1 MSEHIDIFEDVKLP
15 LIPLR
20 GMVGFP
26 GVQLS
31 IEIVRTISLKAF
43 TASATTH
50 DAHVLLVSQKDIA
63 VDDPKPQDL
72 SRIGV
77 VAEIKHVV
85 KNPQGNLS
93 VVFEGK
99 YRAKIEEI
107 SLDDAGFII
116 ATAIA
121 KKERESFKPSTTCEA
136 MMAEIKAI
144 LSDIKN
150 IHPTF
155 DEELRIA
162 AEAITAP
169 GYFADFVASSALI
182 DYKNKQSVLD
192 RKSVV

>member
-1 MSEHIDIFEDVKLP
+1 MSENIDIFEEVKLP

-20 GMVGFP
+20 GVVGFP
-26 GVQLS
+26 AVQVS

-43 TASATTH
+43 TAAATMH
-50 DAHVLLVSQKDIA
+50 DAHVLLVTQKEISTE
-63 VDDPKPQDL
+63 DPKPQDL
-72 SRIGV
+72 AKIGV

-107 SLDDAGFII
+107 IPDPSGFLIGS
-116 ATAIA
+116 AVA
-121 KKERESFKPSTTCEA
+121 KKEKESFTPSGQCEA
-136 MMAEIKAI
+136 MMSEIKST
-144 LSDIKN
+144 LKEIKN

-182 DYKNKQSVLD
+182 DFRNKQRV
-192 RKSVV
+192 